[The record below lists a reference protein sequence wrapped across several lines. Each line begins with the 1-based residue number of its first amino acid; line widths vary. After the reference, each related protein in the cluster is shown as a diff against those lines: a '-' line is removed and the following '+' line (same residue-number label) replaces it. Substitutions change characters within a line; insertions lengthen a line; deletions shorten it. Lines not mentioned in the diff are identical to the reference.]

1 MDHKHSRF
9 SSSQSA
15 PPFSHSAKPLSSTV
29 PENDEATVCSFSQ
42 SVDPIWTSFS
52 PLSPPLPFFFGAT
65 YCSSRSYIR
74 ANGREWP
81 LALSGFFFLLFLLFL
96 VRIYI
101 NVFF

>member
-29 PENDEATVCSFSQ
+29 PENDEATVCSFSH
-42 SVDPIWTSFS
+42 SVDPMDV
-52 PLSPPLPFFFGAT
+52 PPLPFFFGAT

-74 ANGREWP
+74 AYGREWP
-81 LALSGFFFLLFLLFL
+81 LALTGFFFLLFLLFL
-96 VRIYI
+96 VRVYIYI
-101 NVFF
+101 YI